1 MLNFVAKIKIMGV
14 NVGQLVKQVMIE
26 KRMKVGD
33 LAKKVGYHIGSMSRV
48 FGYEH
53 ISTSL
58 LVRIS
63 VAMEY
68 DFFSHFSEDLKMAGK
83 EKEKS
88 DGEKMLEECK
98 KENEV
103 LKNEVGYLK
112 RINELMG
119 R

>member
-1 MLNFVAKIKIMGV
+1 MGV
-14 NVGQLVKQVMIE
+14 NVGQLVKKVMIE
-26 KRMKVGD
+26 KRMKVGE
-33 LAKKVGYHIGSMSRV
+33 LAKRVGYHIGSMSRV

-53 ISTSL
+53 INTSL
-58 LVRIS
+58 LLRIS
-63 VAMEY
+63 KAMEY
-68 DFFSHFSEDLKMAGK
+68 DFFSHFSEQLKNDLTPSPSPK
-83 EKEKS
+83 ERG
-88 DGEKMLEECK
+88 DAALEECK